1 MTNEHDT
8 GTKRKPAAPGSLPS
22 GPGDDAA
29 RDDQIEERIDG
40 GDRSGLPADH
50 TEDPDRLTKSG
61 RLNIEQ
67 VEDAIDE
74 VGKDE

>member
-1 MTNEHDT
+1 MGNEHYSP
-8 GTKRKPAAPGSLPS
+8 TKRKPAAPGSLPC

-29 RDDQIEERIDG
+29 RDDRIEERIDG

-67 VEDAIDE
+67 VKGAIEGAGNDE
-74 VGKDE
+74 